1 MPPECKVHL
10 CLIYLPYLHSF
21 QLPGIDLEGLFSNT
35 DDILHVSRQFLKALE
50 ATATQEHEQQLHDI
64 SKWCSTKS

>member
-1 MPPECKVHL
+1 MPPEHKVHL
-10 CLIYLPYLHSF
+10 CLMYLALRSL
-21 QLPGIDLEGLFSNT
+21 QLPDIDLEGLFSNT
-35 DDILHVSRQFLKALE
+35 DDILHVSRQFLKGLE